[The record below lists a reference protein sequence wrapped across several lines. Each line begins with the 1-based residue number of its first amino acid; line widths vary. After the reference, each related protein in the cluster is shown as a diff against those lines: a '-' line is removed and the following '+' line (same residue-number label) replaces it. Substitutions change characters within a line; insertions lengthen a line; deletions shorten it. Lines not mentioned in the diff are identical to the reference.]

1 MVSIQAMVLA
11 AALSATGETVLL
23 DFTAPW
29 CGPCRTMEPTI
40 HRLQQAGFPIRQI
53 DLSRQPSIGDQYHV
67 TGVPCFILLVDGRE
81 VDRMY
86 GATSYERLVE
96 MMAKHGAGAARQA
109 EQAVRQTAND
119 AANRLEQSAAA
130 IRAQSPESLQDRL
143 PLLGGLKRLGSLGRG
158 SSTDSTPGASSPP
171 PADPNGI
178 VDSRGAS
185 ANPAHDSDWTHTAS
199 TAGERSL
206 SPSEFASTARNSANA
221 RESNAGRDQSA
232 TRRALYATVRL
243 RVEDPDGNSFGTG
256 TIIDTHG
263 GEALIVTCGHLFR
276 DSRGKGRITID
287 TFLPGGPQ
295 QVPGVLIAYDA
306 DQRDIA
312 LVAFKPGVPI
322 ESMPVAPSGY
332 AARPGDR
339 VFSLGC
345 DRGQDASV
353 RESHVTAV
361 DKYMNAP
368 NIEVAGMPVDG
379 RSGGGLFTADGQLIG
394 VCNAA
399 DPADNEGIYASL
411 PTIHW
416 QLDQSRLSHV
426 YRRPQPTAGAS
437 SAQVAA
443 NSGSAPNQVSASNA
457 APVDRLAQYEQ
468 YEPRRM
474 APVNEF
480 AAAGRERMPTAM
492 PAGAPS
498 DSRFDPRFDSR
509 AMTGGEFTAAAS
521 TQPNRAFEFATPTAG
536 DLQAEEVICIVRSRA
551 NPNDR
556 RMIVVQQ
563 PSAELLD
570 RLSAESRQSAA
581 AAELAN
587 RYREQDIM
595 RAQSADR

>member
-1 MVSIQAMVLA
+1 M
-11 AALSATGETVLL
+11 
-23 DFTAPW
+23 
-29 CGPCRTMEPTI
+29 
-40 HRLQQAGFPIRQI
+40 
-53 DLSRQPSIGDQYHV
+53 
-67 TGVPCFILLVDGRE
+67 
-81 VDRMY
+81 
-86 GATSYERLVE
+86 
-96 MMAKHGAGAARQA
+96 
-109 EQAVRQTAND
+109 
-119 AANRLEQSAAA
+119 
-130 IRAQSPESLQDRL
+130 
-143 PLLGGLKRLGSLGRG
+143 
-158 SSTDSTPGASSPP
+158 
-171 PADPNGI
+171 
-178 VDSRGAS
+178 DSRL
-185 ANPAHDSDWTHTAS
+185 

-256 TIIDTHG
+256 TIIDTL
-263 GEALIVTCGHLFR
+263 AASVDR
-276 DSRGKGRITID
+276 DLRPSVSRFAARTNHD
-287 TFLPGGPQ
+287 RHVLPGGPQ

-322 ESMPVAPSGY
+322 EPMPVAPSGY

-394 VCNAA
+394 VRNAA
-399 DPADNEGIYASL
+399 DPADNEGIMLRCRRFIGGWIKAGCRTSIAARNRLREPPPPGCANPAPAESSFSVNARSIVWLSMNGTSRGEWRRSTSL
-411 PTIHW
+411 P
-416 QLDQSRLSHV
+416 RLV
-426 YRRPQPTAGAS
+426 ANACQRRRRPE
-437 SAQVAA
+437 
-443 NSGSAPNQVSASNA
+443 
-457 APVDRLAQYEQ
+457 RL
-468 YEPRRM
+468 
-474 APVNEF
+474 
-480 AAAGRERMPTAM
+480 G
-492 PAGAPS
+492 
-498 DSRFDPRFDSR
+498 DSRFDPRFDAGFESR
-509 AMTGGEFTAAAS
+509 AMTGGEFTTAAS
-521 TQPNRAFEFATPTAG
+521 AQPDRAFEFASPTAG
-536 DLQAEEVICIVRSRA
+536 DLQAEEVICIVRSRS

-556 RMIVVQQ
+556 RMIVVEQ
-563 PSAELLD
+563 PSAELLG

-587 RYREQDIM
+587 RYREQEIM